1 MIPKSVT
8 PERIAENFQV
18 SPGWSAQGPL
28 GGGGASFSPDLWMV
42 MCGPP
47 AISSQAGSPPE
58 IWDTGSSWVAV
69 LPGRALGLVVHA
81 HTCARTSQ
89 GLVICPRNVALE

>member
-1 MIPKSVT
+1 MDVRAWHLFAQVLIRFPMQRNLIVIPKSVT

-47 AISSQAGSPPE
+47 AISSQAESSP
-58 IWDTGSSWVAV
+58 
-69 LPGRALGLVVHA
+69 
-81 HTCARTSQ
+81 
-89 GLVICPRNVALE
+89 

>member
-1 MIPKSVT
+1 MDVRAWHLFAQVLIRFPMQRNLIVIPKSVT

-28 GGGGASFSPDLWMV
+28 GGGGASFSPDLLMV

-47 AISSQAGSPPE
+47 AISSQAESPP
-58 IWDTGSSWVAV
+58 
-69 LPGRALGLVVHA
+69 
-81 HTCARTSQ
+81 
-89 GLVICPRNVALE
+89 